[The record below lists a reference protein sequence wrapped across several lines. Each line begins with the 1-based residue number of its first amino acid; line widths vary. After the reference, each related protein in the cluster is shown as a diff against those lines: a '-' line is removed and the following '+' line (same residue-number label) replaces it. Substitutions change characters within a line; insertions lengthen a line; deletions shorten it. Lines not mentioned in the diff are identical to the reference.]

1 MTNKEAKEKLYM
13 EWQKF
18 LENNID
24 YAGISEAYK
33 MAFKALEQES
43 KTEKVIKTC
52 NATPEE
58 RESVDAYIKSISK
71 PTGIEF
77 DEEQEQLDFVQPH
90 KSIPVMLTVKSG
102 DTVSRKSIKHK
113 LQEHY
118 DFFVNAYGGFSN
130 LSQNDKSRVDEISN
144 CIAMVVNEPSVNPQP
159 KIGHWIKENS
169 VLRCSICDVG
179 VARYNKYPYCPN
191 CGAKMVEEQKS
202 EDKRIRNE
210 NRI

>member
-24 YAGISEAYK
+24 YTGISEAYK

-43 KTEKVIKTC
+43 KTEKVIKIRD
-52 NATPEE
+52 ATPEE

-71 PTGIEF
+71 PTEIEF

-159 KIGHWIKENS
+159 KTGHWKIANS
-169 VLRCSICDVG
+169 FCTCDQCG
-179 VARYNKYPYCPN
+179 YKTRPWNNTPFCPN
-191 CGAKMVEEQKS
+191 CGAKMVEPQESKVG
-202 EDKRIRNE
+202 NE
-210 NRI
+210 